1 MDEVKY
7 DGKKKFSSGDPWR
20 RLRQKRQTFFV
31 LDRRNSRRNSIVA
44 PRLCTLVMGE
54 KELMIV
60 D

>member
-7 DGKKKFSSGDPWR
+7 DGKKKSSSGDPR
-20 RLRQKRQTFFV
+20 LRLRQKRQTFFV
-31 LDRRNSRRNSIVA
+31 LDWRNSIVA
-44 PRLCTLVMGE
+44 PRLGTLVMGE